1 MKKGTVLVVWL
12 ASGLTISEKAYAQ
25 LAIREPQLGVSGGV
39 TAPGSDFKEETG
51 IGWNA
56 GGLLKVRVWKSFD
69 LRLDGLYSKL
79 GSRNLEFANATVV
92 SESNLSVASL
102 LVELNLGPDS
112 AQYPGDNSVSP
123 YINAGPAWY
132 RYKFEGVCTGGCT
145 GFEQEGEE
153 TKIGFNA
160 GFGANVPYRG
170 FPLFAE
176 LRYHRFG
183 TIYPVTQ
190 VSSTATLL
198 TVSAGFKVR

>member
-1 MKKGTVLVVWL
+1 MNRTMSLAALALSLLLVSVDR
-12 ASGLTISEKAYAQ
+12 AGAQ
-25 LAIREPQLGVSGGV
+25 IRQPQIGVSGGATV
-39 TAPGSDFKEETG
+39 PTGDFKDDTG

-79 GSRNLEFANATVV
+79 GSRNLEFANATVN
-92 SESNLSVASL
+92 SESNLSAASL

>member
-1 MKKGTVLVVWL
+1 MNRTVSLAALALALLLV
-12 ASGLTISEKAYAQ
+12 SGDHAGAQ
-25 LAIREPQLGVSGGV
+25 IREPQVGVSGGV
-39 TAPGSDFKEETG
+39 TAPRGDFKEATG

-56 GGLLKVRVWKSFD
+56 GGLLKVRVWRSFD
-69 LRLDGLYSKL
+69 LRVDGLYSKL
-79 GSRNLEFANATVV
+79 GSRKIEFVNATVD
-92 SESNLSVASL
+92 SESSLSAASL

-132 RYKFEGVCTGGCT
+132 RYQFEGVCTGDCA
-145 GFEQEGEE
+145 GFAQEGEE
-153 TKIGFNA
+153 TKMGFNA

-183 TIYPVTQ
+183 NNFPHTQ
-190 VSSTATLL
+190 ARATATLL